1 MLLGPGGPSGE
12 GYLRP
17 EPVSLPGARPAQ
29 GHSIGNAERFLP
41 YFVKFRMNFN
51 LLRRTAGMRSAA
63 DTVWIEMKC
72 WD

>member
-1 MLLGPGGPSGE
+1 MGHHYHFVKVGGH
-12 GYLRP
+12 

-51 LLRRTAGMRSAA
+51 LLRRTAGMRSA
-63 DTVWIEMKC
+63 TGKVWI
-72 WD
+72 